1 MRAGQAAPQ
10 SKNSV
15 RLPEKTGRTNCGESG
30 IRTHDTLLGYTH
42 FPGAHLQPL
51 GHFSLL
57 AGERHSIQPLK
68 YQTRL
73 TPTPACQ

>member
-51 GHFSLL
+51 GHFSMGIFALTFL
-57 AGERHSIQPLK
+57 VLPAF
-68 YQTRL
+68 TCRL
-73 TPTPACQ
+73 VC